1 MVTTEAGENII
12 EGVRPGVGDVHFLNP
27 FTGENEPFISREHS
41 LNRVIE
47 EASKRIAE
55 LQEEI
60 REIKA
65 FLVL

>member
-1 MVTTEAGENII
+1 MVTHSGEVTVEA
-12 EGVRPGVGDVHFLNP
+12 VKAGVGVVHFLNP
-27 FTGENEPFISREHS
+27 FTGETEPFVSREHS

-60 REIKA
+60 RQIKA

>member
-1 MVTTEAGENII
+1 MVTKAGEKLI
-12 EGVRPGVGDVHFLNP
+12 EAAKSGVGAVHFLNP
-27 FTGENEPFISREHS
+27 FTGETEPFVSREHS